1 MVANAHSTPLKRRK
15 SILEPPIF
23 ADFDE
28 FEEPSL
34 LVAVMTYLSY
44 AVLIVFGHLRDFMTR
59 VGLEKSHR
67 PVEKGNLVC
76 SCALQIHF
84 AILVPKSSRPHP
96 QGFVPLYADFESFYT
111 RHLYRRIRDCWNRPI
126 TGVPGGY
133 MYLLERKSSDF
144 NWTFEYVEG

>member
-1 MVANAHSTPLKRRK
+1 MVANSHSTPLKRRK

-67 PVEKGNLVC
+67 PVEKGNLV
-76 SCALQIHF
+76 LF
-84 AILVPKSSRPHP
+84 ARDAESFCISRAQFIASP

-133 MYLLERKSSDF
+133 MYLLERKSNDF
-144 NWTFEYVEG
+144 NWTFEYV